1 MQNPNIVVLVF
12 LILPGALI
20 ALFVGFYLGSTRN
33 KAKYAEG
40 LRAQK
45 ESNEQ
50 RLLEAQEAQRQALRE
65 TRDESAQFRATIE
78 HEYAK
83 RRAELQ
89 HLERRLQHKEEKYL
103 L

>member
-1 MQNPNIVVLVF
+1 MQNPNIVVLVVL

-45 ESNEQ
+45 EANEQ
-50 RLLEAQEAQRQALRE
+50 RLLASQEAQREALR
-65 TRDESAQFRATIE
+65 ATAIW
-78 HEYAK
+78 
-83 RRAELQ
+83 L
-89 HLERRLQHKEEKYL
+89 RLQMR
-103 L
+103 